1 MSAQHEGS
9 DRPGAILTPSSDSR
23 NVGNIDGGHPVKW
36 QDTEF
41 GSMIEQFLEIFDE
54 ARAGGDMGPAE
65 KREFAEAWEY
75 LMNLTKGL
83 EMDMDQS
90 GFQDF
95 QLFDLLPILG
105 YDAVVRHGGV
115 VSVSNRGALLT
126 LDHPGNGPQF
136 TKIVETL
143 GKKGKLS
150 GGNADEVLKTE
161 VDSKY
166 GKWRKAV
173 LPPLSERIRER
184 VAQRARERA
193 S

>member
-1 MSAQHEGS
+1 M
-9 DRPGAILTPSSDSR
+9 TPSPDSR
-23 NVGNIDGGHPVKW
+23 DMGNIDGGDSAKW

-41 GSMIEQFLEIFDE
+41 GSMIDQFLTMFDE
-54 ARAGGDMGPAE
+54 ARAGGDMSPAE

-83 EMDMDQS
+83 ERDMEQS

-126 LDHPGNGPQF
+126 LDHPVNGEQF
-136 TKIVETL
+136 TKLVETL
-143 GKKGKLS
+143 GKRGKLS
-150 GGNADEVLKTE
+150 GGDADTVVKAE
-161 VDSKY
+161 VDSEY
-166 GKWRKAV
+166 GKWRQPQ
-173 LPPLSERIRER
+173 LPSRAERRKTKKTQRQAE
-184 VAQRARERA
+184 RARTR
-193 S
+193 